1 MESSHAGRGCS
12 GRAENG
18 LAEPVGAS
26 NAEYRAMTGS
36 ITERDVLDIV
46 GEVDPLTL
54 SKILSIG
61 ATREEL
67 EQAACAPD
75 GEEPEAYGTEHVA
88 ELREIISELE
98 ADEVAEPYQPG
109 SEVWRP

>member
-1 MESSHAGRGCS
+1 
-12 GRAENG
+12 
-18 LAEPVGAS
+18 
-26 NAEYRAMTGS
+26 MTGP

-54 SKILSIG
+54 LKILSID

-67 EQAACAPD
+67 ERAACSPD
-75 GEEPEAYGTEHVA
+75 DEQPEAYGTEHVA

-98 ADEVAEPYQPG
+98 ADEVTDSYQPG

>member
-1 MESSHAGRGCS
+1 
-12 GRAENG
+12 
-18 LAEPVGAS
+18 
-26 NAEYRAMTGS
+26 MTGP
-36 ITERDVLDIV
+36 ITERDVLDVV
-46 GEVDPLTL
+46 GEIDPLAL

-67 EQAACAPD
+67 EDAACAPED
-75 GEEPEAYGTEHVA
+75 TEPEPDATEHVA

-98 ADEVAEPYQPG
+98 ASETTEPYEPG

>member
-1 MESSHAGRGCS
+1 MHASATRF
-12 GRAENG
+12 
-18 LAEPVGAS
+18 GAS
-26 NAEYRAMTGS
+26 NAARLTMSEA
-36 ITERDVLDIV
+36 ITERDVLDII

-67 EQAACAPD
+67 EQAACSPD
-75 GEEPEAYGTEHVA
+75 DQPDAHGTEHVA

-98 ADEVAEPYQPG
+98 ADEVTDAYQPG